1 MSATTP
7 LPRTTAPAPRR
18 LLPNVL
24 VYTGPG
30 TSRGP
35 VDNTLYTLRSLLS
48 ARYDVIPVA
57 AAALSTD
64 TWQASTACIVIPGG
78 RDEPYVAHLQPEA
91 TSRIAAYV
99 RSGGSYL
106 GICAGAYFACKSVEF
121 EVGREGYAVLGA
133 REMKFFPGT
142 ARGSVAPG
150 FVYGA
155 EDGAAAMPV
164 YTASSGQPPVHLYVN
179 GGPWFDATTTTT
191 TTADADNE
199 NDNDNSDESAARV
212 VETLAWYDDTG
223 NDTGLPCGRPA
234 IVDCKVG
241 AGRAVLSG
249 PHFEYPPSATA
260 PPLNALLAASDD
272 ARVALASEILSR
284 LGLEVNDAAARADSL
299 ADLQDRPVLSEMH
312 LCMDDGVGGARAVEG
327 MMARL
332 GGVRDVVDTI
342 NVLRFAHASGAAAAQ
357 QQQQQYQ
364 HEPRPVANAD
374 GASSELPAVD
384 ILIHAPNTF
393 PASTPF
399 DFSIYF
405 ATLAAQR
412 QRLFAQNDSPG
423 HSDQHRG
430 TFGSTILYGR
440 TVTST
445 QTLLEKNSTFATS
458 LPSGLLCTATH
469 QTAGRGRGA
478 NAWISPPGALMFSLA
493 ITHAGSPHTAV
504 FVQYLMALAVVEALK
519 ALESKLEVGIKWPND
534 VYARKPGVGGVV
546 GEESEEKKEAGLL
559 LDGWVKISG
568 ILVSSCFEAGVFR
581 MVVGC
586 GLNLANPRPTLSITQ
601 LVSHLNPTSPSPRID
616 STLALIIATF
626 DSLYTEF
633 ASAKSFRPFLARY
646 YAAWLHT
653 NQIVTLHDA
662 GGVKA
667 RIVGIDDEFGLLRA
681 VTVEDG
687 GAGVEHALQPDGN
700 SFDMMRGMISRK
712 K

>member
-1 MSATTP
+1 MSVP
-7 LPRTTAPAPRR
+7 LPTAPRR

-57 AAALSTD
+57 AAAISTD
-64 TWQASTACIVIPGG
+64 TWQASTACIVVPGG

-91 TSRIAAYV
+91 TRRIAAYV
-99 RSGGSYL
+99 RAGGSYL
-106 GICAGAYFACKSVEF
+106 GICAGAYFACKGVEF
-121 EVGREGYAVLGA
+121 EVGREGYGVVGA
-133 REMKFFPGT
+133 REMRFFPGT
-142 ARGSVAPG
+142 AKGSVAPG

-164 YTASSGQPPVHLYVN
+164 YMASGSPPPVHLYVN
-179 GGPWFDATTTTT
+179 GGPWFDATTT
-191 TTADADNE
+191 ADAEDKDG
-199 NDNDNSDESAARV
+199 NDSDESAAHV
-212 VETLAWYDDTG
+212 VETLAWYDPDAAAG
-223 NDTGLPCGRPA
+223 SPRRPA

-249 PHFEYPPSATA
+249 PHFEYPASATA
-260 PPLNALLAASDD
+260 PPLNALLAPSDD

-284 LGLEVNDAAARADSL
+284 LGLEVNDAAARADAL

-312 LCMDDGVGGARAVEG
+312 LCMDDGIGGAHAVEE

-332 GGVRDVVDTI
+332 GGVRDVVDTV
-342 NVLRFAHASGAAAAQ
+342 NVLRFAHASASQ
-357 QQQQQYQ
+357 QQPP
-364 HEPRPVANAD
+364 PRPVEKNAD
-374 GASSELPAVD
+374 AASELPAVD
-384 ILIHAPNTF
+384 ILIHPPNTF
-393 PASTPF
+393 PTSTPF

-405 ATLAAQR
+405 TTLAAHR
-412 QRLFAQNDSPG
+412 RRRLQ
-423 HSDQHRG
+423 QHAAAAHTA

-445 QTLLEKNSTFATS
+445 QTLLEKNSTLSAS
-458 LPSGLLCTATH
+458 LPPGLVCTATH
-469 QTAGRGRGA
+469 QIAGRGRGA

-493 ITHAGSPHTAV
+493 ITHAVPTTAV
-504 FVQYLMALAVVEALK
+504 FVQYLMALAVVEAVKVLD
-519 ALESKLEVGIKWPND
+519 AKLEVGIKWPND
-534 VYARKPGVGGVV
+534 VYARKPRGGLR
-546 GEESEEKKEAGLL
+546 EEEEDEEERRAAAEEGGGLGGL
-559 LDGWVKISG
+559 GGWVKIGG

-586 GLNLANPRPTLSITQ
+586 GLNLANSRPTLSITE
-601 LVSHLNPTSPSPRID
+601 LLRCTTTSSSTTSPPRID
-616 STLALIIATF
+616 ATLALIVATF

-633 ASAKSFRPFLARY
+633 ANARSFTPFLDRY
-646 YAAWLHT
+646 YAAWLHS
-653 NQIVTLHDA
+653 NQIVTLHDV
-662 GGVKA
+662 GGVRA
-667 RIVGIDDEFGLLRA
+667 RITGIDEFGLLRA

-687 GAGVEHALQPDGN
+687 GGGGGGGEGGGVEHALQPDGN

>member
-1 MSATTP
+1 MSAAP
-7 LPRTTAPAPRR
+7 LPRTTAPAAPRR

-106 GICAGAYFACKSVEF
+106 GICAGAYFACNSVEF

-164 YTASSGQPPVHLYVN
+164 YTTASSGQPPVHLYVN

-191 TTADADNE
+191 TTTTADADNDI
-199 NDNDNSDESAARV
+199 DNNDESAACV
-212 VETLAWYDDTG
+212 VETLAWYDDDTG
-223 NDTGLPCGRPA
+223 NVTSLPRGRPA
-234 IVDCKVG
+234 IVECKVG

-249 PHFEYPPSATA
+249 PHFEYPASATA

-332 GGVRDVVDTI
+332 GGVRDVVDTV
-342 NVLRFAHASGAAAAQ
+342 NVLRFAHASGAAAT

-364 HEPRPVANAD
+364 HEPRPVENAD

-384 ILIHAPNTF
+384 ILVHAPNTF
-393 PASTPF
+393 PTSTPF

-412 QRLFAQNDSPG
+412 QRLFAHNE
-423 HSDQHRG
+423 QHRG

-445 QTLLEKNSTFATS
+445 QTLLEKNSTFASS
-458 LPSGLLCTATH
+458 LSPGLLCTATH

-519 ALESKLEVGIKWPND
+519 AVESKLEVGIKWPND
-534 VYARKPGVGGVV
+534 VYARKPGVGV
-546 GEESEEKKEAGLL
+546 EESEKKEAGLGL
-559 LDGWVKISG
+559 EGWVKIGG

-601 LVSHLNPTSPSPRID
+601 LVSHLNPTASSPPRID

-633 ASAKSFRPFLARY
+633 AAAKSFRPFLARY

-681 VTVEDG
+681 VTIEEDG
-687 GAGVEHALQPDGN
+687 GVGVEHALQPDGN